1 MLKTTARKLLF
12 LGLSLTLG
20 ASIAMADEKK
30 AASAPLEQTL
40 YYGGDIIT
48 MEGDKPEY
56 VEAVIERDGKIIYAG
71 DKASA
76 VNNFA
81 GKTVEVD
88 LEGKTMMPGFIEPH
102 LHPLIA
108 AILLSGDIVAPHDWN
123 VPDGIK
129 KGVEGHDTYIARL
142 KQSIAKYGKKDD
154 ILFIWGYHQLWHGEL
169 NREILNKISPDIP
182 VAVLHRSFHE
192 VFLNDAAIKL
202 FKIKEEDYK
211 GNPQVEWDKGHFF
224 ESGWQA
230 LGPKIAPF
238 MLNPVKY
245 KKGLA
250 DMTKLMEKNGI
261 TTIDEPGFPNV
272 DFDMEYN
279 LLKSEMDKKPAYE
292 IYNILNAGALTAVK
306 GSLEKATKFMEE
318 TPAKYNTDNIKIL
331 PKQVKLF
338 ADGAIYSLAMQ
349 MKDGY
354 TDGFKGQWMTP
365 IETFK
370 KQMNYYWDR
379 GYKIHIHANGDLGIQ
394 RCIDTVREMQKRNPR
409 KDHRLTLHHLGYFTA
424 DQADEMKE
432 LGIEASVNPYYLWAL
447 SEKYSKHGLG
457 PKRAKNL
464 VPMKLL
470 KDRNI
475 PFSFHSDFAMA
486 PAEPLTLAWT
496 AVNRVTDK
504 GTPISQ
510 DQRIDVFTAM
520 QAITINA
527 ARTLDLENKI
537 GSIKTGKTANF
548 TLLNENPFKVKKM
561 HIKDI
566 EVAGVVFR
574 GDLKMRKPK
583 LIGGDKDAHGCI
595 GTAGFKWCAKTN
607 QCERPWELAKKEKF
621 DKSAEAFN
629 SFCGNK

>member
-1 MLKTTARKLLF
+1 MLKKRLRQT
-12 LGLSLTLG
+12 LTL
-20 ASIAMADEKK
+20 SILSMMGSLPLMAE
-30 AASAPLEQTL
+30 ATQTL
-40 YYGGDIIT
+40 YYDGDIIT
-48 MEGDKPEY
+48 MEGDKPNY
-56 VEAVIERDGKIIYAG
+56 VEAVIQRDGKIIYAG

-81 GKTVEVD
+81 GKTIKVD
-88 LEGKTMMPGFIEPH
+88 LKGKTMMPGFIEPH

-108 AILLSGDIVAPHDWN
+108 AILLSGDIIAPHDWN

-129 KGVEGHDTYIARL
+129 KGVEGHDAYIARL
-142 KQSIAKYGKKDD
+142 KKSIAKYGKKDD
-154 ILFIWGYHQLWHGEL
+154 VLFIWGYHQLWHGEL
-169 NREILNKISPDIP
+169 NRDILNKISPDIP

-211 GNPQVEWDKGHFF
+211 GNPQVEWSKGHFF

-272 DFDMEYN
+272 DFDMEYD

-318 TPAKYNTDNIKIL
+318 APAKYNTDNIKIL

-365 IETFK
+365 LEIFK

-424 DQADEMKE
+424 DQADKMKE

-447 SEKYSKHGLG
+447 AEKYSKYGLG

-470 KDRNI
+470 KDRGI

-496 AVNRVTDK
+496 AINRVTDK
-504 GTPISQ
+504 GTPVSQ

-527 ARTLDLENKI
+527 ARTLNLENKI

-561 HIKDI
+561 DIKDI
-566 EVAGVVFR
+566 KVAGVVFR
-574 GDLKMRKPK
+574 GDLNMRKQK
-583 LIGGDKDAHGCI
+583 LTGGDKDAHGCI
-595 GTAGFKWCAKTN
+595 GSAGFTWCAKTN
-607 QCERPWELAKKEKF
+607 KCERPWELAKKKKF
-621 DKSAEAFN
+621 KKSAEAFN
-629 SFCGNK
+629 AFCENK

>member
-1 MLKTTARKLLF
+1 MLKKVLTVGLLAMIGNANLTAAATDKLQ
-12 LGLSLTLG
+12 
-20 ASIAMADEKK
+20 
-30 AASAPLEQTL
+30 QTL

-56 VEAVIERDGKIIYAG
+56 VEALIERDGKIIYAG

-81 GKTVEVD
+81 GKTIKVD
-88 LEGKTMMPGFIEPH
+88 LKGKTMMPGFIEPH

-129 KGVEGHDTYIARL
+129 KGVEGHDAYIARL

-154 ILFIWGYHQLWHGEL
+154 VLFVWGYHPLWHGEMS
-169 NREILNKISPDIP
+169 RKILNEISPDIP

-202 FKIKEEDYK
+202 MKIKEEDYK
-211 GNPQVEWDKGHFF
+211 GNPQVEWSKGHFF
-224 ESGWQA
+224 EGGWQA

-250 DMTKLMEKNGI
+250 DMRKLIEKNGI

-292 IYNILNAGALTAVK
+292 IYNILNAGSLTAVK

-365 IETFK
+365 LKIFK
-370 KQMNYYWDR
+370 EQMNYYWDR

-447 SEKYSKHGLG
+447 SEKYSKYGLG

-470 KDRNI
+470 KDRDI

-486 PAEPLTLAWT
+486 PAEPLTLVWT

-504 GTPISQ
+504 GTPVSQ
-510 DQRIDVFTAM
+510 DQRIDIFIAM

-527 ARTLDLENKI
+527 ARTLNLENKI

-607 QCERPWELAKKEKF
+607 KCERPWELAKEKKF
-621 DKSAEAFN
+621 ENTAEAFN
-629 SFCGNK
+629 GFCQNK

>member
-1 MLKTTARKLLF
+1 MNNTIKKVLSVIALAALGSTAL
-12 LGLSLTLG
+12 
-20 ASIAMADEKK
+20 MAADKPVE
-30 AASAPLEQTL
+30 EQTL

-71 DKASA
+71 KKADA

-81 GKTVEVD
+81 GKTVKVD
-88 LEGKTMMPGFIEPH
+88 LKGKTMMPGFIEPH

-129 KGVEGHDTYIARL
+129 KGVEGHDAYVARL
-142 KQSIAKYGKKDD
+142 KESIAKYGKKDD
-154 ILFIWGYHQLWHGEL
+154 VLFIWGYHQLWHGDL
-169 NREILNKISPDIP
+169 NREMLNKISPDIP

-192 VFLNDAAIKL
+192 VFLNDKAIDL

-211 GNPQVEWDKGHFF
+211 DNPQVEWSKGHFF
-224 ESGWQA
+224 EGGWQA
-230 LGPKIAPF
+230 LAPKIAPF

-261 TTIDEPGFPNV
+261 TTIAEPGFPNV

-279 LLKSEMDKKPAYE
+279 LLKGEMDKNPSYE

-306 GSLEKATKFMEE
+306 GSIEKATEFMES
-318 TPAKYNTDNIKIL
+318 TPTKYNTDNIKIL

-349 MKDGY
+349 MKEGY

-365 IETFK
+365 VDTFK

-394 RCIDTVREMQKRNPR
+394 LCIDIVRDMQKRNPR

-432 LGIEASVNPYYLWAL
+432 LGIEASANPYYLWAL
-447 SEKYSKHGLG
+447 AEKYSEHGLG

-464 VPMKLL
+464 VHMKSL
-470 KDRNI
+470 KDRGI
-475 PFSFHSDFAMA
+475 PFSLHSDFGMA

-496 AVNRVTDK
+496 AVNRMTDK
-504 GTPISQ
+504 ETLVSQ
-510 DQRIDVFTAM
+510 DQRVDVFTAM
-520 QAITINA
+520 QGITLNA

-537 GSIKTGKTANF
+537 GSIKVGKTANF

-574 GDLKMRKPK
+574 GALKMKNDK
-583 LIGGDKDAHGCI
+583 LVGADKDAHGCI
-595 GTAGFKWCAKTN
+595 GSAGYKWCAKTK

-621 DKSAEAFN
+621 EKSIEAFN